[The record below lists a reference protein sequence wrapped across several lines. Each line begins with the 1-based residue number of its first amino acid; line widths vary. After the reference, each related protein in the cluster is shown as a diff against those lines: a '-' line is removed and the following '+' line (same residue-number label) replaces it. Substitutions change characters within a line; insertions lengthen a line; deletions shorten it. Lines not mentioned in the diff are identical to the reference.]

1 MPDMDGS
8 HAAPLARPSVSLD
21 DRWRDGAE
29 PVLLTGIQA
38 LVRVPLLVRALDAA
52 QGLATAGYISG
63 YRGSP
68 LGGYDR
74 ALETQSARLAAADIV
89 FHPGLNEDL
98 AATAV
103 WGTQQVG
110 LFDRPKFQG
119 VFGIWYGKGPGVD
132 RSGDVFR
139 HANAAGSSPFGGV
152 LALAGDD
159 PQAKSS
165 TVTSGCEVTFMDA
178 EMPVLDPADV
188 AEVLEYGVKAIA
200 MSRATGLW
208 VGMKCVADTMDAAV
222 TLIVDPAAY
231 ATRVPPLSLPPDGL
245 HIRAPDPAVAQEL
258 RIRRWKLPAAIAFA
272 AANGLNRILAD
283 PPGATIGIALRGK
296 AYLAWRQA
304 MADAGLDEAI
314 FRVWKV
320 GMAWP
325 LDREAARAF
334 AAGLN
339 TVLVIEDRRA
349 FLEPLL
355 REALYDAEQRPRLI
369 GKADQDGAPLLSD
382 CGELDPPAILR
393 ALALLLPDHTG
404 LREKIAA
411 LDALTELAAAPLH
424 VRDPHYCPG
433 CPHNTST
440 VKPAE
445 SAGLA
450 GIGCHWLV
458 TKMPRDQILFSQM
471 GGEGAAWL
479 GIAPFSGIDHAV
491 TNLGD
496 GTFVHSGSLAI
507 RAAVAAKAHIT
518 YKLLVNGAVAMT
530 GGQRPDSEATVPR
543 IAAILRAEGIE
554 HIAVVADDPQRHQG
568 DPLMPANI
576 AYHHR
581 DRLDAVQRDL
591 AAIPGVTALIYDQ
604 ECATERRRHRKRGT
618 AAAAER
624 RVVINP
630 RVCED
635 CGDCSAASNC
645 LAVEPIETPWGR
657 KRSIDQ
663 SGCNQDLSCVKG
675 FCPSFVTL
683 QGAVP
688 AMPMPRPPGGAL
700 PDPVLP
706 AHDAPWNILITGI
719 GGQGVTALSA
729 ILAMAAHIDGR
740 AVRTMDQTGLAQKGG
755 GVFGM
760 VRIGAPGATAED
772 IAGPRIA
779 AGQTDLLLASDM
791 VVAHGRT
798 ARPLLAPGRTAAVVD
813 QEVAPTAAFVADTAT
828 RYDAAGML
836 DSLRAVCRDVLALPA
851 HRRVLAELGDG
862 IFLNVM
868 LLGLAW
874 QRGLVPLSQG
884 AITRALELNGAAV
897 ARNLAAFDLG
907 RAVALETPRAAAAAE
922 TLDACITR
930 CADDLRAWGNAAT
943 ARDYS
948 GFVARVRAADG
959 ADMRLTWAVA
969 RQLYRLVAYKDEYEV
984 ARLHSDP
991 AFRASVAA
999 AFSGSPRIEMNLAP
1013 PLLARKNP
1021 DTGLPEKRRFGPW
1034 MLVAMGWLRHGKV
1047 LRGTMLD
1054 PFGSTGERRGERA
1067 LAGEYRAGIEALL
1080 PRLSPA
1086 THAAICDWAEAAA
1099 GIKGYGHIKQRNLAV
1114 TREKMAAIRATI
1126 DRATETLLHT
1136 QVSIGAAG
1144 PSSDLHAG
1152 LPGPDGGPRRP

>member
-1 MPDMDGS
+1 MLFMDGS
-8 HAAPLARPSVSLD
+8 HASPLARPSVSLD
-21 DRWRDGAE
+21 DRWGDGAA

-52 QGLATAGYISG
+52 AGLATAGYISG

-74 ALETQSARLAAADIV
+74 ALQGQQKRLDAADIV
-89 FHPGLNEDL
+89 FHTGLNEDL

-110 LFDRPKFQG
+110 LFEKPKFQG

-132 RSGDVFR
+132 RTGDVFR
-139 HANAAGSSPFGGV
+139 HANSAGTSPFGGV

-165 TVTSGCEVTFMDA
+165 TVTSGCELTFMDA

-222 TLIVDPAAY
+222 TVVVDPNAY
-231 ATRVPPLSLPPDGL
+231 VTHVPPLALPPDGL
-245 HIRAPDPAVAQEL
+245 HIRAPDPAVAQEA
-258 RIRRWKLPAAIAFA
+258 RIRRWKLPAAIAFC
-272 AANGLNRILAD
+272 AANGFNRIVANPAD
-283 PPGATIGIALRGK
+283 ATIGIAVRGK
-296 AYLAWRQA
+296 AYLALRQA
-304 MADAGLDEAI
+304 MQDAGLDDTA
-314 FRVWKV
+314 FRIWKV

-325 LDREAARAF
+325 LDRDAARAF
-334 AAGLN
+334 ADGLD

-349 FLEPLL
+349 FLEPQL
-355 REALYDAEQRPRLI
+355 RDALYDAEKRPRLI
-369 GKADQDGAPLLSD
+369 GKTDADGAALLSD

-393 ALALLLPDHTG
+393 ALGRLLPGHPV

-411 LDALTELAAAPLH
+411 LDALTALAAPPLH

-440 VKPAE
+440 VKPKD

-458 TKMPRDQILFSQM
+458 TKMPRDQVLFSQM
-471 GGEGAAWL
+471 GGEGVAWL
-479 GIAPFSGIDHAV
+479 GIAPFTGVEHAV

-507 RAAVAAKAHIT
+507 RAAIAAKAHIT
-518 YKLLVNGAVAMT
+518 YKVLVNSAVAMT
-530 GGQRPDSEATVPR
+530 GGQAPDSDASVPR

-554 HIAVVADDPQRHQG
+554 HIAVVADDPTRHQG
-568 DPLMPANI
+568 DPLMPDAI
-576 AYHHR
+576 AFHHR
-581 DRLDAVQRDL
+581 DRLDAVQKEL

-618 AAAAER
+618 AAAADR
-624 RVVINP
+624 RVAINP

-635 CGDCSAASNC
+635 CGDCSAVSNC
-645 LAVEPIETPWGR
+645 LAVEPVETPWGR
-657 KRSIDQ
+657 KRVIDQ
-663 SGCNQDLSCVKG
+663 SGCNQDMSCVKG

-683 QGAVP
+683 QGATP
-688 AMPMPRPPGGAL
+688 AMPAPREPGGPL
-700 PDPVLP
+700 PAPVLP
-706 AHDAPWNILITGI
+706 QHAEPWNILITGI

-729 ILAMAAHIDGR
+729 ILAMAAHLDGR

-760 VRIGAPGATAED
+760 VRIGAPGVTAEA

-779 AGQTDLLLASDM
+779 AGQADLLLASDM

-813 QEVAPTAAFVADTAT
+813 QEVAPTAAFVADTST
-828 RYDAAGML
+828 RYDAEGML
-836 DSLRAVCRDVLALPA
+836 DSLRAVCRDVLALAA

-868 LLGLAW
+868 LLGIAW
-874 QRGLVPLSQG
+874 QRGLVPLSEA
-884 AITRALELNGAAV
+884 AILRALELNGAQV
-897 ARNLAAFDLG
+897 GRNIAAFELG
-907 RAVALETPRAAAAAE
+907 RTVALEAPRAAAPAE
-922 TLDACITR
+922 TLDAFIAR
-930 CADDLRAWGNAAT
+930 CADDLRGWGNDRT
-943 ARDYS
+943 ARDYQT
-948 GFVARVRAADG
+948 FVARVRAAEG
-959 ADMRLTWAVA
+959 EQTRLTWAVA
-969 RQLYRLVAYKDEYEV
+969 RQLYRLTAYKDEYEV

-991 AFRASVAA
+991 AWRASLAQT
-999 AFSGSPRIEMNLAP
+999 FTGTTRIELNLAP
-1013 PLLARKNP
+1013 PLLAHKNP

-1034 MLVAMGWLRHGKV
+1034 MLKAMALLRHGKI
-1047 LRGTMLD
+1047 LRGTVLD
-1054 PFGSTGERRGERA
+1054 PFGRTEERRTEAA
-1067 LAGEYRAGIEALL
+1067 LAAEYRAGIEALL
-1080 PRLSPA
+1080 PLLTPT

-1099 GIKGYGHIKQRNLAV
+1099 GIKGFGHIKARNLAAAR
-1114 TREKMAAIRATI
+1114 TRMAAIRATI
-1126 DRATETLLHT
+1126 AR
-1136 QVSIGAAG
+1136 
-1144 PSSDLHAG
+1144 
-1152 LPGPDGGPRRP
+1152 

>member
-8 HAAPLARPSVSLD
+8 HAPPPLARPDVSLD
-21 DRWRDGAE
+21 DRWGDGAA

-52 QGLATAGYISG
+52 AGLATAGYISG

-68 LGGYDR
+68 LGTYDR
-74 ALETQSARLAAADIV
+74 ALQGQQKRLDAADVV

-139 HANAAGSSPFGGV
+139 HGNAAGSAPFGGV

-200 MSRATGLW
+200 LSRASGLW

-222 TLIVDPAAY
+222 TLVVDPAVY
-231 ATRVPPLSLPPDGL
+231 VTHVPPLALPPDGV
-245 HIRAPDPAVAQEL
+245 HIRAPDPAVAQEA

-272 AANGLNRILAD
+272 AANGLNRIVAD
-283 PPGATIGIALRGK
+283 PPAATLGIAVRGK
-296 AYLAWRQA
+296 AYLALRQA
-304 MADAGLDEAI
+304 MADAGLDGAA
-314 FRVWKV
+314 FRIWKV

-325 LDREAARAF
+325 LDRDAARGF
-334 AAGLN
+334 AEGLQ

-349 FLEPLL
+349 FLEPQL
-355 REALYDAEQRPRLI
+355 RDALYDLDQRPRLI
-369 GKADQDGAPLLSD
+369 GKTDQEGAALLSD
-382 CGELDPPAILR
+382 CGELDPPGILR
-393 ALALLLPDHTG
+393 ALARLLPDHAR
-404 LREKIAA
+404 LHDAVAA
-411 LDALTELAAAPLH
+411 LDRLGDLAAAPLH

-440 VKPAE
+440 VKPAG

-479 GIAPFSGIDHAV
+479 GIAPFSGVEHAV

-530 GGQRPDSEATVPR
+530 GGQTPDSEATVPR
-543 IAAILRAEGIE
+543 IAALLRAEGIQ

-618 AAAAER
+618 AAAADR
-624 RVVINP
+624 RVLINP

-645 LAVEPIETPWGR
+645 LAVEPVETPWGR
-657 KRSIDQ
+657 KRTIDQ

-683 QGAVP
+683 QGAALAVP
-688 AMPMPRPPGGAL
+688 APRVPGDAL
-700 PDPVLP
+700 PAPVLP
-706 AHDAPWNILITGI
+706 DHAEAWNILITGV

-729 ILAMAAHIDGR
+729 ILAMAAHLDGR

-760 VRIGAPGATAED
+760 VRIGPAGATAEA

-779 AGQTDLLLASDM
+779 AGQADLLLASDM

-798 ARPLLAPGRTAAVVD
+798 SRPLLAPGRTAAVVE
-813 QEVAPTAAFVADTAT
+813 QEVAPTAAFVADTGT
-828 RYDAAGML
+828 RYDAAGMI
-836 DSLRAVCRDVLALPA
+836 DSLRTVCRDVLVLPA

-868 LLGLAW
+868 LLGVAW
-874 QRGLVPLSQG
+874 QRGLVPLSEG
-884 AITRALELNGAAV
+884 AITRALELNGAQV
-897 ARNLAAFDLG
+897 ARNLSAFALG
-907 RAVALETPRAAAAAE
+907 REVALETPVAAPGE
-922 TLDACITR
+922 TLDAAIAR
-930 CADDLRAWGNAAT
+930 MAEDLRGWGNAAT
-943 ARDYS
+943 ARDYQA
-948 GFVARVRAADG
+948 FVARVRAAEGDQ
-959 ADMRLTWAVA
+959 ARLTWAVA
-969 RQLYRLVAYKDEYEV
+969 RQLYRLTAYKDEYEV

-991 AFRASVAA
+991 AFRAQIAA
-999 AFSGSPRIEMNLAP
+999 TFAGRPRIEMNLAP
-1013 PLLARKNP
+1013 PLLARKDP

-1034 MLVAMGWLRHGKV
+1034 MLAAMGWLRHGKR
-1047 LRGTMLD
+1047 LRGTALD
-1054 PFGSTGERRGERA
+1054 VFGYTEERRTEAA

-1080 PRLSPA
+1080 PLLSPT

-1099 GIKGYGHIKQRNLAV
+1099 GIKGFGHIKRRNLAA
-1114 TREKMAAIRATI
+1114 TRTRMDAIRAAI
-1126 DRATETLLHT
+1126 
-1136 QVSIGAAG
+1136 
-1144 PSSDLHAG
+1144 
-1152 LPGPDGGPRRP
+1152 PG